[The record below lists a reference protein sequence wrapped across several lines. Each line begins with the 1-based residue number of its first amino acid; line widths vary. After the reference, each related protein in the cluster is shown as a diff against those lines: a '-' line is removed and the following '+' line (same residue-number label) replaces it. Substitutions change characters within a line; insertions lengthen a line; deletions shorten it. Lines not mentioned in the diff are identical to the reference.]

1 MSWNREGERVA
12 GVYLGAYTVT
22 GVVQSSRVKYG
33 GRVQHQV
40 LLDTPVEVFGRVAEE
55 LLIDDEELF
64 KGPARRLGMMDVVNS
79 QHT

>member
-1 MSWNREGERVA
+1 MSWNKEGQTVS

-40 LLDTPVEVFGRVAEE
+40 ILDKPVTVFGRETEE
-55 LLIDDEELF
+55 LLLDDEELF
-64 KGPARRLGMMDVVNS
+64 TKPRKGMMDVVNA
-79 QHT
+79 QQA

>member
-1 MSWNREGERVA
+1 MSWNKEGQQVA

-22 GVVQSSRVKYG
+22 GVVQSSRVKLG
-33 GRVQHQV
+33 GRVQHRV

-64 KGPARRLGMMDVVNS
+64 AGPARRLGMMDVVNS

>member
-1 MSWNREGERVA
+1 MSWNKEGEHVA

-33 GRVQHQV
+33 GKVQHQV
-40 LLDTPVEVFGRVAEE
+40 ILDKPVTVFGRTADV

-64 KGPARRLGMMDVVNS
+64 TKPRKGMMDVVFE
-79 QHT
+79 QQA

>member
-1 MSWNREGERVA
+1 MNWNKEGQQVA
-12 GVYLGAYTVT
+12 GVYLGAYTIT

-33 GRVQHQV
+33 GRVQHRV

-55 LLIDDEELF
+55 LLLDDEELF
-64 KGPARRLGMMDVVNS
+64 DVPARRLGMMDVVNS